1 MSDYVP
7 GEMDISQQK
16 RAFAGFIRVGIWLA
30 VATAVTLI
38 FLAIFAT

>member
-1 MSDYVP
+1 MSSFIP

-30 VATAVTLI
+30 ISVAAVLI
-38 FLAIFAT
+38 FLAIFAA